1 MTTRRA
7 GSRDAPYAGTVVTP
21 SRGRRQCARTIK
33 QIGAQSG
40 QGELLGFAVADGA
53 GKGIPKEFR
62 QAVAA
67 GCQAATG

>member
-1 MTTRRA
+1 
-7 GSRDAPYAGTVVTP
+7 VVTP